1 MLRRDEIRQSDV
13 FTRSDIRNIISGLI
27 FSAQQL
33 SGYNEYT
40 EAYVAGIM
48 SVAKSLGID
57 VTPSD
62 IDFKVEQMKLRSNL
76 LLTDFGREELIRGNL
91 VISDGFIEFNSV
103 KIEFDGEFLKIALL
117 IDDKEAVV
125 VDEIMVVKNGWSV
138 ELRETIGFR
147 LGVRIE

>member
-1 MLRRDEIRQSDV
+1 MLRPNEIRASDV
-13 FTRSDIRNIISGLI
+13 FVKSDVRNIISGLI

-62 IDFKVEQMKLRSNL
+62 IDFKVE
-76 LLTDFGREELIRGNL
+76 
-91 VISDGFIEFNSV
+91 
-103 KIEFDGEFLKIALL
+103 
-117 IDDKEAVV
+117 
-125 VDEIMVVKNGWSV
+125 
-138 ELRETIGFR
+138 
-147 LGVRIE
+147 